1 MAKDKR
7 HPVGDDMNDI
17 NPTDSDALTDQELAK
32 LDMLMPSLL
41 RRNGSKPK
49 RAM

>member
-7 HPVGDDMNDI
+7 HPVGVDMNDI
-17 NPTDSDALTDQELAK
+17 SPSDSGSLTDQELAK
-32 LDMLMPSLL
+32 LDMLMPSMIH
-41 RRNGSKPK
+41 RGGKPR

>member
-7 HPVGDDMNDI
+7 HPVGVDMNDI
-17 NPTDSDALTDQELAK
+17 SPSDGSALTDQELEK
-32 LDMLMPSLL
+32 LQMLLPAMIH
-41 RRNGSKPK
+41 RGNNKPK

>member
-7 HPVGDDMNDI
+7 HPVGADMNDI
-17 NPTDSDALTDQELAK
+17 SPSDSSALTDQERDK
-32 LDMLMPSLL
+32 LQMLLPAMTRS
-41 RRNGSKPK
+41 SKPK

>member
-7 HPVGDDMNDI
+7 HPVRTDMNDVS
-17 NPTDSDALTDQELAK
+17 PSDSGELTDQELAR
-32 LDMLMPSLL
+32 LDMLLPSII
-41 RRNGSKPK
+41 RRGGKPK